1 MKIALV
7 TLFFAASALAQN
19 PTAVLP
25 AACGPKDF
33 NFDVKLDDTQ
43 HTPMQAEPGKAVV
56 YFIQDD
62 GPMGNHQHNTLRI
75 GLDGAWAGAYKQ
87 NSYFTVS
94 VEQGEHH
101 VCANVQSKYSIGSL
115 VVLAHFT
122 VEARKVYYFRTR
134 FIAGMTSLYP
144 TPPYLEFD
152 PIDSDQGKY
161 LIATFPLSISMPK
174 K

>member
-7 TLFFAASALAQN
+7 ALLLAASALAQN
-19 PTAVLP
+19 APAALP
-25 AACGPKDF
+25 AACGYKDI
-33 NFDVKLDDTQ
+33 NFDVKVDDTQ
-43 HTPMQAEPGKAVV
+43 HTPMQPESGRAVV

-94 VEQGEHH
+94 VEPGEHH
-101 VCANVQSKYSIGSL
+101 VCANVQSNYSIGSL

-144 TPPYLEFD
+144 TPPYLELD
-152 PIDSDQGKY
+152 PVDSDQGKF
-161 LIATFPLSISMPK
+161 LIESYPLSVSTPK